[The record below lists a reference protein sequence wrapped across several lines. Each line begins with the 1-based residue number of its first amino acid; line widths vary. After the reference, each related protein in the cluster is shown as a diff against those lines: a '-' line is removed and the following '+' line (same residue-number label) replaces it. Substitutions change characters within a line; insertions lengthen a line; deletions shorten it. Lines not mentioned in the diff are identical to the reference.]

1 MTTTPEQPDAQTV
14 LARARARKAYA
25 HLMDGERAVDK
36 LSTLDAIAAA
46 LSFPDYF
53 GRNLDALYDC
63 LTDLAWLPP
72 GEHVLIWAGSD
83 RLKATDPK
91 AYLGIR
97 SVLSDAQR
105 ALGPGGDRADDRR
118 LTVVLTTS

>member
-1 MTTTPEQPDAQTV
+1 MSAAEQMDAATAV
-14 LARARARKAYA
+14 ARARARRAYP
-25 HLMDGERAVDK
+25 HVLDGRLTVDK
-36 LSTLDAIAAA
+36 LSTLDAIGAA

-63 LTDLAWLPP
+63 LTDLSWLPS
-72 GEHVLIWAGSD
+72 GEHVLVWVGSD
-83 RLKATDPK
+83 ALKAAEPK
-91 AYLGIR
+91 AYLGVR

-118 LTVVLTTS
+118 RLTVVLTDS

>member
-1 MTTTPEQPDAQTV
+1 MSAAEQLDAETV
-14 LARARARKAYA
+14 VARARARRAYP
-25 HLMDGERAVDK
+25 HVLDGRLTVDK
-36 LSTLDAIAAA
+36 LSTLDTIATA

-63 LTDLAWLPP
+63 LTDLSWLPS
-72 GEHVLIWAGSD
+72 GEHVLVWVGSD
-83 RLKATDPK
+83 GLKAADPK

-118 LTVVLTTS
+118 LTVILTDS

>member
-1 MTTTPEQPDAQTV
+1 MSTPAHPDAKT
-14 LARARARKAYA
+14 AAERARARKAYV
-25 HLMDGERAVDK
+25 HLVDGERALDK
-36 LSTLDAIAAA
+36 LSTLDAVAAA

-63 LTDLAWLPP
+63 LTDLSWLPP
-72 GEHVLIWAGSD
+72 GEHVLIWPGSD
-83 RLKATDPK
+83 RLKAADPK

-105 ALGPGGDRADDRR
+105 ALGPGGERADDRR